1 MNTAPAQA
9 SGALGAVDQPLYDF
23 SNMPVPLEQQIADTL
38 VRIEVLLT
46 ALQKPEVSVEIEE
59 TEEPREAQPKKPS
72 RAEQIEA
79 LANKTMGRRK

>member
-23 SNMPVPLEQQIADTL
+23 SNMPVTLEQQIADTL

-46 ALQKPEVSVEIEE
+46 ALQKPVAY
-59 TEEPREAQPKKPS
+59 TGTPKPS
-72 RAEQIEA
+72 RDDQIAA
-79 LANKTMGRRK
+79 LAARTIMGKKK